1 MRNNSKDK
9 RDERRRG
16 MQSLNVKNGKERG
29 FQNGFINESVRAE
42 RQRSR
47 LQTLVLELALFT
59 EDATAHFEDGFET
72 FTATLGIL
80 AEALHACLLDLVLDL
95 LPATAERG
103 DLGFLQELRRRV
115 GCVRRWLV
123 YDGLADVED
132 VGPGQVGRAHGDL
145 LGLGVDVGDLVDVR
159 DGVAAKERRDPR
171 RDGLVA
177 SDQAFSSQL
186 KQGRGC

>member
-1 MRNNSKDK
+1 M
-9 RDERRRG
+9 
-16 MQSLNVKNGKERG
+16 
-29 FQNGFINESVRAE
+29 E
-42 RQRSR
+42 RQESR
-47 LQTLVLELALFT
+47 LQALVLELALFT
-59 EDATAHFEDGFET
+59 EDATAHFEDGFEP

-80 AEALHACLLDLVLDL
+80 AEALHTCLLDLVLDL
-95 LPATAERG
+95 LPATAESG
-103 DLGFLQELRRRV
+103 DLGFLQELRRGV

-145 LGLGVDVGDLVDVR
+145 LGLGIDVGDLVDVG

-186 KQGRGC
+186 EAGKRMLA

>member
-1 MRNNSKDK
+1 MKDA
-9 RDERRRG
+9 EG
-16 MQSLNVKNGKERG
+16 MQSLNAKNEKERRL
-29 FQNGFINESVRAE
+29 QNRFVNESVRAE

-47 LQTLVLELALFT
+47 LHALVLELALFT

-80 AEALHACLLDLVLDL
+80 AEALHACLFDLVLDL
-95 LPATAERG
+95 LPATAESG
-103 DLGFLQELRRRV
+103 DLGFLQELRRGV
-115 GCVRRWLV
+115 GCVRRLLV

-145 LGLGVDVGDLVDVR
+145 LCLGIDVGDLVDVG
-159 DGVAAKERRDPR
+159 DGVAAKERRHPR

-186 KQGRGC
+186 DTGKRMLA